1 MNSILKL
8 IVVLSLIFTH
18 YTATT
23 YADYDTDGTEV
34 ITFNYIIQDTI

>member
-8 IVVLSLIFTH
+8 IVVLTLIFTH

-23 YADYDTDGTEV
+23 YADYEISTEK
-34 ITFNYIIQDTI
+34 INFNYTIQNSF

>member
-8 IVVLSLIFTH
+8 IVVLTLIFTH

-23 YADYDTDGTEV
+23 YAEYEV
-34 ITFNYIIQDTI
+34 KSIEEINFNYIIQNTI

>member
-8 IVVLSLIFTH
+8 IVVLTLIFTH

-23 YADYDTDGTEV
+23 YADNSIENTND
-34 ITFNYIIQDTI
+34 ITINYEIQD